1 MTNKYNYYKPVLKK
15 TDFLGS
21 QLLRNNLVWIRT
33 PSIHSNPEKK
43 TENMACFCP
52 IKLSI
57 HIEILVSTPW
67 MQVQS
72 EYIWKNKPARWLR
85 VK

>member
-1 MTNKYNYYKPVLKK
+1 MLKK

-21 QLLRNNLVWIRT
+21 QLLRNNNQHLVWIRT

-72 EYIWKNKPARWLR
+72 EYIWKNKPARWLG